1 MVWFWIHKLGQSV
14 TISLKWC
21 GQEMCHVPCAQC
33 PVPMTL
39 ETSNLN
45 TVILRLVLV
54 WLLMELLVAD
64 SQVTTINLSNWI
76 LSYFRWSKTVFF
88 FFFIEQIS
96 IQQQRRDKTQNSNHV
111 LWIFSTTLFSNF
123 LFLFYHRLW
132 PLFYDINVINTFS

>member
-45 TVILRLVLV
+45 TVILKLVLV

-76 LSYFRWSKTVFF
+76 LSYFRWSKTAFF
-88 FFFIEQIS
+88 FSFNRFQFNNNVGIKYRFQIMYFEYLVQLYFRIFYFYFIIDCDHYFT
-96 IQQQRRDKTQNSNHV
+96 I
-111 LWIFSTTLFSNF
+111 
-123 LFLFYHRLW
+123 
-132 PLFYDINVINTFS
+132 